1 MGQFWFGSVQVRVS
15 IWQSQFVLVRD
26 FIEKVETSKR
36 DDGESDRLAQEFE
49 DDMEIELDNLLME
62 QQSAWMDRP
71 TSRPER
77 PGPSSGTSG
86 QGTSGLKREPAEKY
100 DDAYFDSSDEEE
112 NFRSSRKV
120 KTNDE
125 LLYDPDAD
133 DQDEAW
139 MAKQGGLKKAD
150 NSDAI
155 LNCPSCMTVLC
166 VDCQRHEK
174 YHTQVKNGGIKLE
187 T

>member
-1 MGQFWFGSVQVRVS
+1 
-15 IWQSQFVLVRD
+15 
-26 FIEKVETSKR
+26 
-36 DDGESDRLAQEFE
+36 
-49 DDMEIELDNLLME
+49 MEIELDNLLME

-71 TSRPER
+71 AAEPRPGTS
-77 PGPSSGTSG
+77 GPSSSG

-100 DDAYFDSSDEEE
+100 DDAYFDSSDEED

-174 YHTQVKNGGIKLE
+174 YHTQVTGHAGKDYILRQKVCREDMLQAYSMTLVLYRGHHIRL
-187 T
+187 

>member
-1 MGQFWFGSVQVRVS
+1 
-15 IWQSQFVLVRD
+15 
-26 FIEKVETSKR
+26 
-36 DDGESDRLAQEFE
+36 
-49 DDMEIELDNLLME
+49 ME

-71 TSRPER
+71 AEPRPNTTSGPSLSG
-77 PGPSSGTSG
+77 PSGLGPSSLNRQPT
-86 QGTSGLKREPAEKY
+86 EKY
-100 DDAYFDSSDEEE
+100 DDAYFDSSDEED

-174 YHTQVKNGGIKLE
+174 YHTQVTGHILKYILIYYFHYSNDLVSSNVYIKLYSK
-187 T
+187 

>member
-1 MGQFWFGSVQVRVS
+1 
-15 IWQSQFVLVRD
+15 
-26 FIEKVETSKR
+26 
-36 DDGESDRLAQEFE
+36 
-49 DDMEIELDNLLME
+49 MEIELDNLLME
-62 QQSAWMDRP
+62 QQSSWMDRP
-71 TSRPER
+71 TARPER
-77 PGPSSGTSG
+77 PGPSSGSSG

-100 DDAYFDSSDEEE
+100 DDAYFDSSDEED

-150 NSDAI
+150 HSDAI

-174 YHTQVKNGGIKLE
+174 YHTQVKNGNSLE
-187 T
+187 TRLLRWEHKSTWKYRSYSTLETNFELGNNAFNLETSLFTRKHNF

>member
-1 MGQFWFGSVQVRVS
+1 MRPQ
-15 IWQSQFVLVRD
+15 
-26 FIEKVETSKR
+26 KR

-62 QQSAWMDRP
+62 QQSSWMDHP
-71 TSRPER
+71 TARSER
-77 PGPSSGTSG
+77 PGPSSGPSG

-100 DDAYFDSSDEEE
+100 DDAYFDSSDEED

-174 YHTQVKNGGIKLE
+174 YHTQVKKTDDSNSLFKCDLVSSNVYIKLYSK
-187 T
+187 